1 MSDSLDKIINDTKIS
16 LAVLRMLADNSFD
29 SVMITDS
36 SKSGKIIYTNKA
48 FTALTGYAGE
58 DVVGKTPRIL
68 QGAATDKT
76 VIRRLRKSLENGK
89 RFEGRAIN
97 YKKGGVPFIMQW
109 RVVPVKLGKNTKVW
123 LAIQREGNS
132 VG

>member
-1 MSDSLDKIINDTKIS
+1 MTSSLDKTINDVEIS
-16 LAVLRMLADNSFD
+16 LAVLRVLADNSFD

-36 SKSGKIIYTNKA
+36 SKAGKIIYTNKA
-48 FTALTGYAGE
+48 FTALTGYTGD
-58 DVVGKTPRIL
+58 DVIGKTPRIL
-68 QGAATDKT
+68 QGPATDKS
-76 VIRRLRKSLENGK
+76 VIGRLRKSLAGGK

-97 YKKGGVPFIMQW
+97 YKKGGIPFIMQW

-132 VG
+132 VS

>member
-1 MSDSLDKIINDTKIS
+1 MSDSLDKIINDTEIS
-16 LAVLRMLADNSFD
+16 LAVLRVLADNSFD

-76 VIRRLRKSLENGK
+76 VIGRLRKSLENGK
-89 RFEGRAIN
+89 RFEGSCQQSR
-97 YKKGGVPFIMQW
+97 PC
-109 RVVPVKLGKNTKVW
+109 
-123 LAIQREGNS
+123 
-132 VG
+132 